1 MRVHAINTGKVWVKS
16 RQMRGVGGGRT
27 RAIRTM
33 FDREWSE
40 PLPILAWLVEH
51 PDGLIVV
58 DTGESAG
65 VMEKGWFPRW
75 HPYFRLAVRFEARPE
90 DEIGPQIRALGFD
103 PEDVK
108 TVVMTHMHGDHAG
121 GIPHFPRSEFLVA
134 RGEYEATKGI
144 EGKINYLPQHL
155 PQWFAP
161 TLVDLDG
168 WDPGH
173 VVAPGVRI
181 VPTPGHT
188 ADHVSVVVED
198 GERTLFI
205 AGDASYREDLMREGV
220 ADGVTQSPET
230 HLATLARI
238 RAFVDEHS
246 AIYLPTH
253 DPESGARLDAAYA

>member
-1 MRVHAINTGKVWVKS
+1 
-16 RQMRGVGGGRT
+16 
-27 RAIRTM
+27 
-33 FDREWSE
+33 
-40 PLPILAWLVEH
+40 
-51 PDGLIVV
+51 
-58 DTGESAG
+58 
-65 VMEKGWFPRW
+65 
-75 HPYFRLAVRFEARPE
+75 
-90 DEIGPQIRALGFD
+90 
-103 PEDVK
+103 
-108 TVVMTHMHGDHAG
+108 
-121 GIPHFPRSEFLVA
+121 
-134 RGEYEATKGI
+134 
-144 EGKINYLPQHL
+144 
-155 PQWFAP
+155 
-161 TLVDLDG
+161 VDLDG